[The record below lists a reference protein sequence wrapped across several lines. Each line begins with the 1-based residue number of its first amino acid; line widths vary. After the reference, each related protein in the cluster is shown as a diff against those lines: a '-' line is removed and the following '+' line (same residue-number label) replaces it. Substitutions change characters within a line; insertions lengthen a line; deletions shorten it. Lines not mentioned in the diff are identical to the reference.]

1 MSIMR
6 RGYDHKSG
14 EIEKRRRA
22 EGAEMVPDDITLDDI
37 DPADFFDPE
46 EFGYRRSHDSSR

>member
-1 MSIMR
+1 MR